1 MTASGR
7 RAVETTSST
16 TVLATATGSPARCP
30 TDLVSPAAASAAA
43 LAEALVAALAEALA
57 ASRAAS
63 VVSTR
68 AADDESPD
76 GGGDSPAGA
85 SARRVLPPRVVS
97 LRVVSLRVAGG
108 MAPSLHVVAPACADP
123 GPCAIPLGASH
134 RGVSE
139 RPPARR
145 FDPGRERQA
154 ADAAPRPR
162 PAWRRRSSR
171 GRRPTRA
178 GPAGCNRRTG

>member
-43 LAEALVAALAEALA
+43 LAEALVAALAEVLA

-68 AADDESPD
+68 AVDDESPD
-76 GGGDSPAGA
+76 GGVDSWAGA
-85 SARRVLPPRVVS
+85 SARRVLSPRVVA

-108 MAPSLHVVAPACADP
+108 MAPSP
-123 GPCAIPLGASH
+123 
-134 RGVSE
+134 
-139 RPPARR
+139 
-145 FDPGRERQA
+145 
-154 ADAAPRPR
+154 
-162 PAWRRRSSR
+162 
-171 GRRPTRA
+171 
-178 GPAGCNRRTG
+178 